1 MPSTI
6 FTTSPDGPVA
16 ATPTVVSMR
25 VSEDGTEVVFEACHP
40 RVNSGKVYRICAL
53 REVGSSIRMILYSG
67 VPRELGFDV
76 NDAGVVR
83 CQ

>member
-1 MPSTI
+1 MPTTL
-6 FTTSPDGPVA
+6 FTTSPDGPAA

-25 VSEDGTEVVFEACHP
+25 VSEDGSEVVFEAFHP
-40 RVNSGKVYRICAL
+40 TVNAGKVYRICAL
-53 REVGSSIRMILYSG
+53 REVGSSMRMILYSG